1 MFYFDPPYFITSAT
15 YNDGKRGFNGWDK
28 EQEAELLQYLSMLN
42 EKGYKFM
49 LSNVIYHKGRTNEIL
64 LNWIN
69 ENNFTVVEIG
79 GSTRSEVIIR
89 NY

>member
-1 MFYFDPPYFITSAT
+1 
-15 YNDGKRGFNGWDK
+15 
-28 EQEAELLQYLSMLN
+28 MLN